1 MKPEAPPKTALR
13 HHLLAFTLA
22 MAGGVLGI
30 IGAGVQEF
38 RSGGFLLLPF
48 VGGPIIEE
56 VAKPIGV
63 YALLARWP
71 QAMRSQLYTAVLA
84 AIGGLAFGLIEAVVY
99 VTVYVSEPSDWFV
112 VYRFTAPLALHV
124 VASFIVGL
132 GINQRLLDWALG
144 RGPLPKASRNLYMAA
159 ITLHAAF
166 NVTATALAIAGV
178 LDVD

>member
-1 MKPEAPPKTALR
+1 MPQAPTKTSAR
-13 HHLLAFTLA
+13 HHLLAFALA

-30 IGAGVQEF
+30 IGAGVGEF

-56 VAKPIGV
+56 VAKPVGV

-71 QAMRSQLYTAVLA
+71 HVLRSQLFSAVLA
-84 AIGGLAFGLIEAVVY
+84 AAGGLSFGLIEAVAD
-99 VTVYVSEPSDWFV
+99 VTVYVSEPPDWFV

-132 GINQRLLDWALG
+132 GLNQGLLDWARG
-144 RGPLPKASRNLYMAA
+144 RGHLPKASRNLYIAA
-159 ITLHAAF
+159 IALHAAF
-166 NVTATALAIAGV
+166 NIAATALAIAGY